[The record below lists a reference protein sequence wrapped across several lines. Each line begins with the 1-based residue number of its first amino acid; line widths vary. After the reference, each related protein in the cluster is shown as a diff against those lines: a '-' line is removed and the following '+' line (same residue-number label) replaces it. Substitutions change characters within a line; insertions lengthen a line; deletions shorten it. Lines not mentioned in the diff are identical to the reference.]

1 MSAMS
6 RVILQVTRGLTGTDA
21 MQRLCDTQRMNKSD
35 QKGIMAAAYISDS
48 IAEHEA
54 LNGVPLFYDIP
65 SELAQVIEKSVLIKE
80 RMFWLRAT
88 SINKDPVNST
98 LLRRAL
104 YAEQR
109 CWEMENR
116 AGEMAI
122 ITEGAAVR
130 VKELEAKLDELTKA
144 TS

>member
-1 MSAMS
+1 MSS
-6 RVILQVTRGLTGTDA
+6 FIFTDA
-21 MQRLCDTQRMNKSD
+21 TRCLCHTWLMSTTAEQN
-35 QKGIMAAAYISDS
+35 QMAASFISDS

-65 SELAQVIEKSVLIKE
+65 SELAQVIEKQVLIKE

-98 LLRRAL
+98 LLRRAV

-116 AGEMAI
+116 AGEMAL
-122 ITEGAAVR
+122 ITEGA
-130 VKELEAKLDELTKA
+130 KEKIVELRKQLDELSRA

>member
-1 MSAMS
+1 MS
-6 RVILQVTRGLTGTDA
+6 RFIFTDA
-21 MQRLCDTQRMNKSD
+21 TRCLCHTWLMSTTAEQN
-35 QKGIMAAAYISDS
+35 QMAASFISDS

-65 SELAQVIEKSVLIKE
+65 SELAQVIEKQVLIKE

-98 LLRRAL
+98 LLRRAV

-116 AGEMAI
+116 AGEMAL
-122 ITEGAAVR
+122 ITEGA
-130 VKELEAKLDELTKA
+130 KEKIVELRKQLDELSRA

>member
-1 MSAMS
+1 MS
-6 RVILQVTRGLTGTDA
+6 TDNDH
-21 MQRLCDTQRMNKSD
+21 R
-35 QKGIMAAAYISDS
+35 MAAAFISDS

-65 SELAQVIEKSVLIKE
+65 SELAQVIEKQVLVKE

-88 SINKDPVNST
+88 SIDKDPVNST

-122 ITEGAAVR
+122 ITEGAAVKI
-130 VKELEAKLDELTKA
+130 KELEKKLDELARA